1 MLISVSSIATSLIF
15 LYFKL
20 SYLLLQTVMRVP
32 GCTLTDKRNFVIES
46 RNMNNQVRVQALKPK
61 IVRIQTPKLS

>member
-1 MLISVSSIATSLIF
+1 M
-15 LYFKL
+15 YFKL
-20 SYLLLQTVMRVP
+20 SYVLLQTVMHVP

-61 IVRIQTPKLS
+61 IVRIQTPKLI